1 MPRYLI
7 SLTQENARRLE
18 AMLGGRIEI
27 VPSQG
32 PLDGVTGERA
42 VVSGLDAITDE
53 EYGPIGRRLS
63 AGCPLYHAGGPG
75 RREPDHEEPALPAR
89 EEGKCPDGRECV
101 SHCGRPQRACS
112 RQCQVCQRLAW
123 TDSTRCPACPDAPSR
138 TGA

>member
-18 AMLGGRIEI
+18 AMIGGRIEI
-27 VPSQG
+27 VPSEG

-63 AGCPLYHAGGPG
+63 SGGPLYHADRPGGPK
-75 RREPDHEEPALPAR
+75 RDDEEPALR
-89 EEGKCPDGRECV
+89 GRGEGKCPDGRECV
-101 SHCGRPQRACS
+101 NHCGRPQWACS
-112 RQCQVCQRLAW
+112 RRCQVCQRLAW
-123 TDSTRCPACPDAPSR
+123 TNSTPCRACPDAPGR
-138 TGA
+138 TGT